1 MVCITVPLC
10 GFGMGGKLCQ
20 LCVCLCQTCSGFYQ
34 QKWVKSSF
42 LPNLTITKFV
52 DTRYHLIQKLLR
64 QIFHCCDHIHSLLK
78 RFLHLYGIQERTN
91 YGDETL
97 FGSMQS
103 ILVLTLQASDKEQSH
118 AGVLLYFQ
126 RQRKEFIFD
135 LCTENL
141 SRLRCDAKSGG
152 YCIGMVFPLYIHQFF
167 LLVFQSFFLFSVLS
181 PVICCFH
188 FKFKSLNKDV

>member
-1 MVCITVPLC
+1 MSHYGHNNCNMMVCITVPLC

-78 RFLHLYGIQERTN
+78 RFLRLYGIQERTN
-91 YGDETL
+91 YGDGTSSL
-97 FGSMQS
+97 DDNF
-103 ILVLTLQASDKEQSH
+103 LVLCKVSWCSHSKHQARSKAMRDF
-118 AGVLLYFQ
+118 YF
-126 RQRKEFIFD
+126 
-135 LCTENL
+135 T
-141 SRLRCDAKSGG
+141 
-152 YCIGMVFPLYIHQFF
+152 
-167 LLVFQSFFLFSVLS
+167 
-181 PVICCFH
+181 
-188 FKFKSLNKDV
+188 FKGREKSLFLICAQKT